1 MVWPWWSVL
10 GSGEAGRNLAQNLA
24 PNLARNQEKKSRILG
39 GFCARFRARFLPA
52 QNGPNLAQK
61 SCTENLVTERV

>member
-39 GFCARFRARFLPA
+39 FFFVQDSVQDFFPLKMV
-52 QNGPNLAQK
+52 QILHKNLAPK
-61 SCTENLVTERV
+61 TL